1 MDDIVKQAM
10 AKWPNV
16 PDCYGW
22 LGLDARG
29 NWYMRDDPAQA
40 SGHFDSGKPGAKG
53 SLLQHEKLI
62 DFIARNYSANDA
74 GFWYF
79 QNGPQRVYLELEA
92 TPLVWRVSVDGV
104 IHAHTGALAQFKK
117 CFVDERGWV
126 YLQTDLGFGLVHTQD
141 TIHVAKAIEA
151 QHWPVEEV
159 HLSELPKR
167 FGYQTSPVRALKI
180 T

>member
-1 MDDIVKQAM
+1 
-10 AKWPNV
+10 
-16 PDCYGW
+16 
-22 LGLDARG
+22 
-29 NWYMRDDPAQA
+29 
-40 SGHFDSGKPGAKG
+40 
-53 SLLQHEKLI
+53 
-62 DFIARNYSANDA
+62 
-74 GFWYF
+74 
-79 QNGPQRVYLELEA
+79 VYLEIEA
-92 TPLVWRVSVDGV
+92 TPLVWRVSADGV

>member
-1 MDDIVKQAM
+1 MSSIYYVIGSMCPSDIKEQAE
-10 AKWPNV
+10 PFGVNV
-16 PDCYGW
+16 CASSKEE
-22 LGLDARG
+22 ARAIATERFKSEG
-29 NWYMRDDPAQA
+29 FRGIVTT
-40 SGHFDSGKPGAKG
+40 ST
-53 SLLQHEKLI
+53 EC
-62 DFIARNYSANDA
+62 IARNYSANDA

-92 TPLVWRVSVDGV
+92 TPLVWRVSANAV

-141 TIHVAKAIEA
+141 TIHVAKAIET

-159 HLSELPKR
+159 NLSELPKR